1 MKRIFRLWSI
11 LVAIPLLVVGCYPS
25 PSLSTSDL
33 DVIIT
38 QFEKDHDFGA
48 DQRFSIADTV
58 FVIET
63 ESSIDLSDQ
72 FDQLIL
78 DLVKENLESRGYIY
92 VTPEDVEAGTD
103 VDFFMIAAKNG
114 RETSGTVVGG
124 CGGYPGYPW
133 YPGGGWW
140 GPGWG
145 WCPPYVGTYTFE
157 QGSIL
162 VSMAHPDFS
171 EGDDISGPW
180 FAATNGILQ
189 NSSSANEARI
199 RNNINRMFEQSPY
212 LRAN

>member
-1 MKRIFRLWSI
+1 MKIKFNKWLW
-11 LVAIPLLVVGCYPS
+11 LLAIPILAIGCYPS

-38 QFEKDHDFGA
+38 QFDKNHDFTA
-48 DQRFSIADTV
+48 DQTFSIADTV

-63 ESSIDLSDQ
+63 ESSIELTDQ

-78 DLVKENLESRGYIY
+78 DLVKSNLESRGYTY
-92 VTPEDVEAGTD
+92 VSPEDVDAGTN

-114 RETSGTVVGG
+114 RRTTGTVVGG

-162 VSMAHPDFS
+162 ISMAHPDFS
-171 EGDDISGPW
+171 TGDDISGPW
-180 FAATNGILQ
+180 FAATNGLLQ
-189 NSSSANEARI
+189 GSSSATEARI
-199 RNNINRMFEQSPY
+199 TNNINRMFEQSPY
-212 LRAN
+212 ISAN